1 MALFLSTYLNKIDR
15 KGRVSV
21 PAAYRKTLEDAQFKT
36 LILLQSPVL
45 NTIECMAPNRIEL
58 YAASLDKLGKFSDQ
72 EADLAT
78 AVFSFS
84 TELAW
89 DNEGRINVPPEML
102 AHANISEQ
110 AMFAGA
116 GQTFQIWEPAAF
128 KQRQNEARERLKLGK
143 LTLDLK
149 TTNGGGAP

>member
-21 PAAYRKTLEDAQFKT
+21 PAAYRKTLEGEQFKS
-36 LILLQSPVL
+36 LVLLQSPVL
-45 NTIECMAPNRIEL
+45 NTIECMAPPRIEL
-58 YAASLDKLGKFSDQ
+58 YAASLDKFGKFSDQ
-72 EADLAT
+72 EADVAT
-78 AVFSFS
+78 AVFSQS
-84 TELAW
+84 IELEW
-89 DNEGRINVPPEML
+89 DAEGRINVPPEML

-128 KQRQNEARERLKLGK
+128 KQRQIEARERLKLGK

-149 TTNGGGAP
+149 PNGGTP